1 MTTTKSKSKQTT
13 IAWLITGMVLLA
25 ALSGYLWFD
34 RSQLAQANVEQQ
46 AEIQEVEKIQ
56 AELEIQ
62 YEEAMTSLDEMKT
75 DNVQLNSLIDEQKK
89 ELADQKKKING
100 LLWTQGKLKEAKE
113 EIANLTTLSEQYIA
127 EIQTLKDENVQLN
140 AKNVKLE
147 EDKTMLIDNLNV
159 AKESNTELQTAQAKL
174 MSEKEELEEVKSE
187 LEAKVNVASVIRVD
201 NVVAQGLKVKS
212 NGKEVARKSAKQVE
226 KMRVCFDTE
235 ENMVAER
242 GQEIFYV
249 RIIDPQGET
258 MAIESAGSGVLTN
271 DASGEDV
278 RFSKKGVLN
287 YENKP
292 VTACVDWAP
301 GQAFPKGN
309 YEVEVY
315 NKGYLSGKGAIQ
327 LK

>member
-1 MTTTKSKSKQTT
+1 MTTTKSKSNQTT
-13 IAWLITGMVLLA
+13 IVWLITGMVIFAGLA
-25 ALSGYLWFD
+25 GYLWFD
-34 RSQLAQANVEQQ
+34 RSQIAEANVQQ
-46 AEIQEVEKIQ
+46 QVEIQEVEKIQ

-62 YEEAMTSLDEMKT
+62 YEEAMTGLDAMKT
-75 DNVQLNSLIDEQKK
+75 DNVQLNALIDEQKT
-89 ELADQKKKING
+89 ELAGQKKKINN
-100 LLWTQGKLKEAKE
+100 LLWTQRKYKEAQE
-113 EIANLTTLSEQYIA
+113 EIANMTTLSNQYIA
-127 EIQTLKDENVQLN
+127 EIQTLKDENVELN
-140 AKNVKLE
+140 AKNVRLE
-147 EDKTMLIDNLNV
+147 DDKTMLIDNLSVEKDN
-159 AKESNTELQTAQAKL
+159 NTQLQTAQAKL

-187 LEAKVNVASVIRVD
+187 LEAKVNVASVINVG
-201 NVVAQGLKVKS
+201 NVVAQGLKVKE
-212 NGKEVARKSAKQVE
+212 NGKEVARKAAKLVD

-235 ENMVAER
+235 ANLVAEG

-271 DASGEDV
+271 DSDGQSV
-278 RFSKKGVLN
+278 RYSKKGVLN
-287 YENKP
+287 YANKE

-315 NKGYLSGKGAIQ
+315 NKGYLSGKGAVQ

>member
-1 MTTTKSKSKQTT
+1 MTKTKSNQTT
-13 IAWLITGMVLLA
+13 IAWLITGMILFA
-25 ALSGYLWFD
+25 GLSAYLWFD
-34 RSQLAQANVEQQ
+34 RSQLAEANVQQQ
-46 AEIQEVEKIQ
+46 AEIHEVEKIQ

-75 DNVQLNSLIDEQKK
+75 NNVELNQLIDDQKS
-89 ELADQKKKING
+89 ELAAQKKKING
-100 LLWTQGKLKEAKE
+100 LLWTKGKLNEAKA
-113 EIANLTTLSEQYIA
+113 EIDNLTALSQQYVA

-159 AKESNTELQTAQAKL
+159 AKESNVELQTAQAKL
-174 MSEKEELEEVKSE
+174 MSEKEELEEVKTE
-187 LEAKVNVASVIRVD
+187 LEAKVNVASVINVS
-201 NVVAQGLKVKS
+201 NVVAQGLKVKN
-212 NGKEVARKSAKQVE
+212 NGKEVARKSAKQVQ

-235 ENMVAER
+235 ENLVTEG

-258 MAIESAGSGVLTN
+258 MAVESAGSGVLTN
-271 DASGEDV
+271 DASGADV
-278 RFSKKGVLN
+278 RYSKKGVLN
-287 YENKP
+287 YANKA

-301 GQAFPKGN
+301 GSSFPKGN

-315 NKGYLSGKGAIQ
+315 NKGYLAGKGGIQ

>member
-1 MTTTKSKSKQTT
+1 MTTTKSKQTT
-13 IAWLITGMVLLA
+13 IAWLITGMVLFA
-25 ALSGYLWFD
+25 ALAGYLWFD
-34 RSQLAQANVEQQ
+34 RSQLAEANVQQQ

-75 DNVQLNSLIDEQKK
+75 DNIQLNALIDEQKT
-89 ELADQKKKING
+89 ELGVQKKKIGN
-100 LLWTQGKLKEAKE
+100 LLWTQKKLKEAKE
-113 EIANLTTLSEQYIA
+113 EIANLTTLSNQYIA
-127 EIQTLKDENVQLN
+127 EIQNLKDENVTLN
-140 AKNVKLE
+140 AKNVSLE
-147 EDKTMLIDNLNV
+147 KDKTMLIDNLNV
-159 AKESNTELQTAQAKL
+159 QKESNTQLQTAQAKL

-187 LEAKVNVASVIRVD
+187 LEAKVNVASVISVD
-201 NVVAQGLKVKS
+201 NVVAQGLKVKD
-212 NGKEVARKSAKQVE
+212 NGKEIVRKSARQVE

-235 ENMVAER
+235 ENLVAEG

-271 DASGEDV
+271 DADGASI

-287 YENKP
+287 YENKQ
-292 VTACVDWAP
+292 VTACVDWMP
-301 GQAFPKGN
+301 GTAFPKGN

-315 NKGYLSGKGAIQ
+315 NKGYLSGKGSVQ

>member
-1 MTTTKSKSKQTT
+1 MTTTKSKQTT
-13 IAWLITGMVLLA
+13 IAWLITGMIIFAGLA
-25 ALSGYLWFD
+25 GYLWFD
-34 RSQLAQANVEQQ
+34 RSQLAKANVEQQ
-46 AEIQEVEKIQ
+46 EQIAEKERVQ

-62 YEEAMTSLDEMKT
+62 YEEAMTNLDAMKT
-75 DNVQLNSLIDEQKK
+75 DNVQLNELIEEQKL
-89 ELADQKKKING
+89 ELADQKKKISG
-100 LLWTQGKLKEAKE
+100 LLWTQGKLKEARE
-113 EIANLTTLSEQYIA
+113 EIANLTALSEQYVA

-159 AKESNTELQTAQAKL
+159 AKEDNEELQVAQAKL

-187 LEAKVNVASVIRVD
+187 LEAKVNVASVINVE
-201 NVVAQGLKVKS
+201 NVVAQGLKTKN
-212 NGKEVARKSAKQVE
+212 NGKEVARQYAKQVE
-226 KMRVCFDTE
+226 KMRICFDTE
-235 ENMVAER
+235 ENMVAEK

-287 YENKP
+287 YENKE

-301 GQAFPKGN
+301 GTAFPKGN

-315 NKGYLSGKGAIQ
+315 NKGYLAGKGAVQ

>member
-1 MTTTKSKSKQTT
+1 MSKSNSSSKQST
-13 IAWLITGMVLLA
+13 IVWLIVGMVVLA
-25 ALSGYLWFD
+25 AAAGYLWFD
-34 RSQLAQANVEQQ
+34 RSQLAEANMQQQ
-46 AEIQEVEKIQ
+46 AEIEEVEKIQ

-75 DNVQLNSLIDEQKK
+75 DNIQLNALIDEQKT
-89 ELADQKKKING
+89 ELADQKKKINN
-100 LLWTQGKLKEAKE
+100 LLWTQKNLKEAKD
-113 EIANLTTLSEQYIA
+113 EIANLTNLTKQYVA
-127 EIQTLKDENVQLN
+127 EIQSLKDENVQLN
-140 AKNVKLE
+140 AKNVRLE
-147 EDKTMLIDNLNV
+147 EDKTMLIDNLTLE
-159 AKESNTELQTAQAKL
+159 KENNTELQTAKAKL

-187 LEAKVNVASVIRVD
+187 LEAKVNVASVINVD
-201 NVVAQGLKVKS
+201 NVVAQGLKMKD
-212 NGKEVARKSAKQVE
+212 NGKEVARKAAKQID

-235 ENMVAER
+235 ANLVAES
-242 GQEIFYV
+242 GQEIFYI

-271 DASGEDV
+271 DSNGQAI

-287 YENKP
+287 YQNKE

-309 YEVEVY
+309 YELEVY
-315 NKGYLSGKGAIQ
+315 NKGYLAGKGSIQ